1 MWLSD
6 LGQCEGKFWIKN
18 WSLRIAVCNGCR
30 APEREIGYANM
41 RKSNLYMTAT
51 VYLARSA
58 KLPTGLYILPSVISS
73 FFSLRQI
80 ISGSTGPIF
89 TIFSPNERYLREFS
103 RSGPLFFIP
112 WGRCYGNRFWT
123 KFAKWPL
130 FNVLA
135 FRNNKSRKPAC
146 QKPACLN
153 LWHLDRR

>member
-1 MWLSD
+1 M
-6 LGQCEGKFWIKN
+6 
-18 WSLRIAVCNGCR
+18 CNGCR

-103 RSGPLFFIP
+103 RSGPLFLFLEDVATATDFGQNLQNDLYSTCWHFATIS
-112 WGRCYGNRFWT
+112 RGNLHV
-123 KFAKWPL
+123 K
-130 FNVLA
+130 
-135 FRNNKSRKPAC
+135 
-146 QKPACLN
+146 N
-153 LWHLDRR
+153 LHV